1 MASVNVGS
9 VTASIVLDSHEFK
22 TGVTSVKNMVTELK
36 TALNSIGKKD
46 SSLVQTLKSLN
57 NASSKL
63 TNTLQGNVNDVDK
76 SIKKTSQSIKDTSK
90 GLNDTQK
97 SASNLNN
104 ELKKTKSSL
113 PTVNHAEI
121 TSYLKSIREAKAEAK
136 KLAKANNVKDT
147 FKNARSGGLIS
158 AIGSAGYKDAY
169 NNLKKASDEIEKINR
184 LNNEASKKK
193 GIGKLAPTVNHA
205 EISKISSELSKIAI
219 EEEKLATTTKT
230 MQSISKGGLF
240 SADAISGMRKMSE
253 ELKKV
258 NAELAKTEK
267 LQRES
272 SKKASID
279 KYWKNYQS
287 SNINTSAMQSQVA
300 KMHRESEKVRQQSVA
315 KSLQSGV
322 YSSSNLSM
330 LQSAQAELSR
340 LDAKAKTTSKN
351 LENLGKSAGKMGG
364 GLDSAGCKAKQLNTN
379 MGLLHGTSAKLSRT
393 LGMFTS
399 IYAWGFVMNLGES
412 ISNTV
417 QAKSEMDAYV
427 NSLEWGRGEVNYFNT
442 ALEKTIKH
450 FQKMNKFNLGE
461 TALSLGVE
469 FELGAKELEDAMPV
483 LAMIQSEYIR
493 AGRSEEEATLAVKDI
508 MQGEFLRLSRETGV
522 GKGELTAAGWSGDTK
537 DIESLL
543 EALKKVG
550 ESRHWDMFATKA
562 TSLSDVLTIAQ
573 NRLTEFA
580 TEIVSMVT
588 PAITGGFNA
597 IIDGVSGV
605 TGWFDSLPQWAKNFI
620 SLGSA
625 IGVAS
630 VSLLAFI
637 KKRAGLRLLEISHYG
652 LKNSIIS
659 AITGIKAECVA
670 ANGLKASL
678 LSMITGLDGN
688 IIKQQGFL
696 SALLISKRGLEA
708 AQLSSLGLMQK
719 LTLLSTNLKVAQVE
733 GMSFAQSLK
742 AIATSAKFL
751 KAVGLGVA
759 LTAIAVGF
767 AMVQDACAKAKK
779 AVDGFYDVVDMG
791 DQYIEDWTK
800 KVDNYKNSISTLES
814 DYESLKAQGKDT
826 TEVENNLA
834 RARANLTVA
843 TDNLNNVQKAY
854 NKAKQYKADYD
865 KRMTDAQLDQQRRM
879 IGIYEKLGL
888 THTEATEKSNDYMA
902 NVTAGIKY
910 MEEGLR
916 KYNSVLESGSK
927 HISEHMQ
934 YLQEAGASQK
944 QLTTY
949 AEDYGVELS
958 NNADLWNK
966 FIQGDVWA
974 GVGVLLSDLKLM
986 WIDLSNDPT
995 IISFWN
1001 NLNAT
1006 WQQIL
1011 PTLQTIWNILKDIL
1025 MNGLGALNSLMSTSA
1040 GRWVAIGGAI
1050 TGVGVGLSLLK
1061 DGVKGTISHFKTLKE
1076 GISTFVTSIK
1086 NGNVKETLSDFGSKL
1101 KDRLT
1106 GNSVDVDVDGSGKGK
1121 SKKKRRTSKKGKY
1134 NMGGDYSA
1142 LEGTAKKHD
1151 GDMKKTRKT
1160 MDGLAKTTTAA
1171 STSTAASTTA
1181 NAGLGVSMGGF
1192 GASLMALVEPI
1203 LMATAAIAVIMACIA
1218 ALAAE
1223 GMILLRGLAE
1233 LAKAL
1238 QFDKLDLDGT
1248 IEGIKQVSK
1257 MLWELTVAMGE
1268 MAALSALTTIN
1279 NIFFLSNLIGIPL
1292 FVLEINNICN
1302 ALVGLNDI
1310 KVPSDETIEKLHN
1323 FTRVMD
1329 SLELAI
1335 GSMIDASWD
1344 TMMGNLLTFF
1354 GINQELST
1362 ILGDGLKDIA
1372 KTSTI
1377 LTKTTEEGSEYYISE
1392 IPDEAVNRLK
1402 NIASS
1407 LTSVRDALSA
1417 LTDAVWDEFWGNFTT
1432 GLVNKNL
1439 STVLGEAIQDLSRVA
1454 KELNKISDDETSA
1467 YYIPEIKQFVV
1478 DRLNNLANSL
1488 KPLCEAMESLTT
1500 TLKDYNDILF
1510 KYVPAGKDMGYR
1522 MQQLVTDLK
1531 TVAIEMQYLGGM
1543 KELKGCVTTRITMLK
1558 DALQPLGELMDK
1570 IHEITSKEGF
1580 GTSAD
1585 GKSPAL
1591 TKLETTIEGI
1601 KTAGKKFA
1609 EIADVDFPDASVS
1622 AKLHNLRVA
1631 TYNANLA
1638 ATNLASIDDK
1648 YIDSSIISNNI
1659 GAMTTA
1665 AQSFNTFASDD
1676 STNSLGEDL
1685 NNKLNNLKLAVDKV
1699 KAIADVFINLTKSVK
1714 DSGGD
1719 LTSSVSTTLDAINTA
1734 CTKLTTMDFTVP
1746 SDLGEKLHQI
1756 RIISYNAK
1764 LVLINLVSIGDT
1776 ELSANTALTNI
1787 GHLGACIDKLNELK
1801 DKGIYESV
1809 PTVLSRL
1816 NTVVTTSLA
1825 PLITVLVSKN
1835 ESQVNGGVWTQNIA
1849 TIKSLATQLNSW
1861 EEVDITVSSGIVS
1874 SLNTLLSGNLGSLIS
1889 KLMLNNENVISLT
1902 NWQTNIK
1909 AVKTIASELSNWDT
1923 YNIGT
1928 AETIVPKIGVILD
1941 GIGSI
1946 LLEKCPTIK
1955 NNAVTVGQN
1964 IKSGIVEG
1972 LSSVGTAVVNKI
1984 TSALNAQS
1992 NVLYT
1997 KGRWIGGR
2005 LNVGFGDKLDLK
2017 SPLDLEISAMCT
2029 TLDNNA
2035 KTFYSKGYQLGEQ
2048 LEKGFKDGTKQH
2060 SPGALYKATVLEM
2073 TSIIGEV
2080 NNTIPQAYT
2089 QAFNLGN
2096 ALYQGYRSSNIFTNP
2111 VNFSF
2116 GMDAATIQDDSAVL
2130 YGTVQD
2136 NANNIMAL
2144 NNSTVQST
2152 SQTFGNLD
2160 TNMATTFTNITGN
2173 VTNSYNKIKN
2183 TTQTD
2188 LNSMR
2193 EATLNNIHS
2202 IRNNWMQMQSAL
2214 IASAETIR
2222 SGVTSK
2228 IRSLESNLASFWN
2241 KLQNPTLL
2249 MASAGDASSGKG
2261 TTSPHIRGGSMS
2273 SGFRKSATGL
2283 MKRGNTHSSPK
2294 GVKYA
2299 GGGKNTG
2306 SKSRNNNSNS
2316 LSLDSFFK
2324 NVSKDDIAFLDDYL
2338 KCMLSGDGG
2347 CYAGGWSFNW
2357 TDRIMEMIH
2366 QWGVSFDLFG
2376 DGSAISLKVG
2386 DFVNSSF
2393 PINGANGGAA
2403 AFVPYI
2409 ISMISK
2415 TRYGGYYNSRYGNDP
2430 IAAYNAGVF
2439 NCWDGANIIAAV
2451 AAAFGLKSELRR
2463 GTWNG
2468 IPHVWRYVYGVGNV
2482 DATAIQG
2489 GYGLTAPSR
2498 CNYGGGV
2505 SAPRVKD
2512 NCGCSSGD
2520 TTLNLTIN
2528 VNSDDDKD
2536 LADKIG
2542 DKVRDVFMD
2551 IMSPSP
2557 ATGR

>member
-136 KLAKANNVKDT
+136 KLAKANDVKDT

-169 NNLKKASDEIEKINR
+169 NNLRKASDEIEKINR

-205 EISKISSELSKIAI
+205 EISKISSELSRIAI

-322 YSSSNLSM
+322 YSASNLSM
-330 LQSAQAELSR
+330 LQSAQAELGR

-351 LENLGKSAGKMGG
+351 LENLGKSAGKMGV

-605 TGWFDSLPQWAKNFI
+605 TGWFDSLPQWAKNFV

-625 IGVAS
+625 IGVAG
-630 VSLLAFI
+630 VSLAGFI
-637 KKRAGLRLLEISHYG
+637 KKRTGLRLLEISHYG

-696 SALLISKRGLEA
+696 SALLMSKRGLEA
-708 AQLSSLGLMQK
+708 AQLSGLGLMQK
-719 LTLLSTNLKVAQVE
+719 LTLLSTNLKVAEVRSM
-733 GMSFAQSLK
+733 GFAKSLK
-742 AIATSAKFL
+742 AIVTSAKFL
-751 KAVGLGVA
+751 KGVGLGVA

-934 YLQEAGASQK
+934 YLKEAGASQK

-995 IISFWN
+995 IIAFWN
-1001 NLNAT
+1001 NLNAA

-1025 MNGLGALNSLMSTSA
+1025 MNGLGALNSLMSTST

-1050 TGVGVGLSLLK
+1050 TGVGVGISLLK

-1134 NMGGDYSA
+1134 DMGGDYSA

-1171 STSTAASTTA
+1171 STSTAASTVA
-1181 NAGLGVSMGGF
+1181 NEGLGVSMGGF

-1203 LMATAAIAVIMACIA
+1203 LLATAAIAVIMLCVAG
-1218 ALAAE
+1218 LAAE
-1223 GMILLRGLAE
+1223 GMILLKLLAD
-1233 LAKAL
+1233 LAKGL

-1248 IEGIKQVSK
+1248 IEGVKKVSAL
-1257 MLWELTVAMGE
+1257 LWELTVAMAE
-1268 MAALSALTTIN
+1268 MTAFSILSTVN
-1279 NIFFLSNLIGIPL
+1279 NGLFLMNVLGIHAM
-1292 FVLEINNICN
+1292 VYEIKNICN
-1302 ALVGLNDI
+1302 VLKELDKIELPNDGTVEKLRKFSDMMGAVNDAIGDLVGAGWN
-1310 KVPSDETIEKLHN
+1310 
-1323 FTRVMD
+1323 
-1329 SLELAI
+1329 
-1335 GSMIDASWD
+1335 
-1344 TMMGNLLTFF
+1344 TM
-1354 GINQELST
+1354 
-1362 ILGDGLKDIA
+1362 
-1372 KTSTI
+1372 
-1377 LTKTTEEGSEYYISE
+1377 
-1392 IPDEAVNRLK
+1392 
-1402 NIASS
+1402 
-1407 LTSVRDALSA
+1407 
-1417 LTDAVWDEFWGNFTT
+1417 WGNFITLGGT
-1432 GLVNKNL
+1432 GKNL
-1439 STVLGEAIQDLSRVA
+1439 STVVGEGIKDIATLSETLNHVNDSSSQFYVEDISDEVVTKLENFSSALSSVKTAFGDIADTVWDEMWTNFIIKLTDGKKPVDEIIGEGLESISDISKELTNITTDEEDSPYYIAPISDDVANRLKNFASTLSSIKEAFSSVESILDDKNSISFKMPAGSSIATEINKVVTQIKYIAVELQYLGSM
-1454 KELNKISDDETSA
+1454 KELNAGGIQERLSSFKT
-1467 YYIPEIKQFVV
+1467 VV
-1478 DRLNNLANSL
+1478 D
-1488 KPLCEAMESLTT
+1488 
-1500 TLKDYNDILF
+1500 D
-1510 KYVPAGKDMGYR
+1510 
-1522 MQQLVTDLK
+1522 
-1531 TVAIEMQYLGGM
+1531 
-1543 KELKGCVTTRITMLK
+1543 LK
-1558 DALQPLGELMDK
+1558 DAYQKVTELPSAGESYNPDGSKTSNNDK
-1570 IHEITSKEGF
+1570 VSRLVDAIRNAAEQLSSLSETSF
-1580 GTSAD
+1580 
-1585 GKSPAL
+1585 P
-1591 TKLETTIEGI
+1591 TT
-1601 KTAGKKFA
+1601 
-1609 EIADVDFPDASVS
+1609 EIANM
-1622 AKLHNLRVA
+1622 LHTLR
-1631 TYNANLA
+1631 
-1638 ATNLASIDDK
+1638 
-1648 YIDSSIISNNI
+1648 
-1659 GAMTTA
+1659 TT
-1665 AQSFNTFASDD
+1665 T
-1676 STNSLGEDL
+1676 
-1685 NNKLNNLKLAVDKV
+1685 
-1699 KAIADVFINLTKSVK
+1699 
-1714 DSGGD
+1714 
-1719 LTSSVSTTLDAINTA
+1719 
-1734 CTKLTTMDFTVP
+1734 
-1746 SDLGEKLHQI
+1746 
-1756 RIISYNAK
+1756 YNAK
-1764 LVLINLVSIGDT
+1764 LVLINLSAIGD
-1776 ELSANTALTNI
+1776 NDVKPQTAKDNI
-1787 GHLGACIDKLNELK
+1787 QAIEDCAAKLNELANTT
-1801 DKGIYESV
+1801 INENV
-1809 PTVLSRL
+1809 NTVLGTL
-1816 NTVVTTSLA
+1816 KDIFINNVT
-1825 PLITVLVSKN
+1825 PLINSMMTNN
-1835 ESQVNGGVWTQNIA
+1835 ESGVSSIVWGGNIA
-1849 TIKSLATQLNSW
+1849 TLKTLALMLSNW
-1861 EEVDITVSSGIVS
+1861 EEIDMSVASSTLSSLSGILTS
-1874 SLNTLLSGNLGSLIS
+1874 Q
-1889 KLMLNNENVISLT
+1889 VISLITTLVNNNDNVINLT
-1902 NWQTNIK
+1902 NWMTNIK
-1909 AVKTIASELSNWDT
+1909 AVKTMAQELSGWTDIDVSNTSGIIDT
-1923 YNIGT
+1923 VGNILT
-1928 AETIVPKIGVILD
+1928 
-1941 GIGSI
+1941 GISNI

-1955 NNAVTVGQN
+1955 TNSVTVGAN
-1964 IKSGIVEG
+1964 IKAGITEG
-1972 LSSVGTAVVNKI
+1972 LNGVGTAVVNKI

-2283 MKRGNTHSSPK
+2283 MKRGNTRSSPK

-2306 SKSRNNNSNS
+2306 SKSRNTNSNS

-2324 NVSKDDIAFLDDYL
+2324 NVSKDDIAFLGDYL

-2376 DGSAISLKVG
+2376 DGGAISLKVG

-2512 NCGCSSGD
+2512 NCTCSSGD

>member
-136 KLAKANNVKDT
+136 KLAKANDVKDT

-169 NNLKKASDEIEKINR
+169 NNLRKASDEIEKINR

-240 SADAISGMRKMSE
+240 SADAISGMRKMSV

-258 NAELAKTEK
+258 NTELAKTEK
-267 LQRES
+267 LQREA
-272 SKKASID
+272 KQKASTE
-279 KYWKNYQS
+279 KYWKNYQT
-287 SNINTSAMQSQVA
+287 SNINTSAMQAQVT
-300 KMHRESEKVRQQSVA
+300 KMHRESEKIRQQAVS
-315 KSLQSGV
+315 KSFQSGM
-322 YSSSNLSM
+322 YSASNLGM
-330 LQSAQAELSR
+330 LKSAQEELGR
-340 LDAKAKTTSKN
+340 LDAKAQSSSKSLNN
-351 LENLGKSAGKMGG
+351 LNKSASNLGK
-364 GLDSAGCKAKQLNTN
+364 GLNNAGCNARQLNTN
-379 MGLLHGTSAKLSRT
+379 MGLLHGTSSKLSRT

-399 IYAWGFVMNLGES
+399 IYTWGFIMNLGES

-427 NSLEWGRGEVNYFNT
+427 QSLNWGRGEVNYFNN

-580 TEIVSMVT
+580 TEIISMVT
-588 PAITGGFNA
+588 PAITSGFNA
-597 IIDGVSGV
+597 IIDAIDGV
-605 TGWFDSLPQWAKNFI
+605 TGWFDSLPNWAKNFL

-625 IGVAS
+625 ISVAG
-630 VSLLAFI
+630 VSLAAFI
-637 KKRAGLRLLEISHYG
+637 KKRTGIRLLEISHYG
-652 LKNSIIS
+652 LKNSIVS

-688 IIKQQGFL
+688 IIKQKGFL
-696 SALLISKRGLEA
+696 TAILMSKRGFEA
-708 AQLSSLGLMQK
+708 AELSGLSFMQK
-719 LTLLSTNLKVAQVE
+719 LSLLSTNLKVAQVE
-733 GMSFAQSLK
+733 GNGFAKSLK
-742 AIATSAKFL
+742 NIVTSSKFL
-751 KAVGLGVA
+751 KGVGLSAALIGVSVA
-759 LTAIAVGF
+759 F

-944 QLTTY
+944 LLTNY

-995 IISFWN
+995 IIAFWN
-1001 NLNAT
+1001 NLNAA
-1006 WQQIL
+1006 WEQML
-1011 PTLQTIWNILKDIL
+1011 PTLQAVWNILKDLL
-1025 MNGLGALNSLMSTSA
+1025 MNGLGALNSLMSTST

-1050 TGVGVGLSLLK
+1050 TGVGVGISLLK

-1086 NGNVKETLSDFGSKL
+1086 NGNVKETLSDFGSSL

-1106 GNSVDVDVDGSGKGK
+1106 GYFSSDDSKDKDK

-1151 GDMKKTRKT
+1151 GDMKKTKKT

-1181 NAGLGVSMGGF
+1181 NAGLGASMGGF
-1192 GASLMALVEPI
+1192 GTSLMALVEPI

-1218 ALAAE
+1218 LLAAE
-1223 GMILLRGLAE
+1223 ALLLISGIKNLIQW
-1233 LAKAL
+1233 LD
-1238 QFDKLDLDGT
+1238 FDKVDLKPS
-1248 IEGIKQVSK
+1248 IEGIKDIGAA
-1257 MLWELTVAMGE
+1257 LWELSGAMGG
-1268 MAALSALTTIN
+1268 MLTLSILTLGNNLLQLIGELTGVPDIARKALTDIKNVATAINDMENDGNGGIPELADKSVEKLENINKGLTAISGAIDAIVTIKWDKIKDDIAKFLSNDAKPSQCILDMKDEIIACKDALASFQTSTDDKGFKPLSDSVINNLTQLYDALTKFKDIWQRIKYIVDIAKEAGVNGKGKGFQNPQSADSNMSFDQQLTVIFDAVETAVKKLTELDTLLTENSFSDDLKGKLEELQTMISDVSTVSEYLQKISAKKVDTTILENNITAISTASDKISNLSITLPTDKEGKIDTEGFKAKMDALKSVVSSVKSVVEDLQDLGSITYDSEQCITLIKSMSTISQYIINLNGFLRDKSVGADFETNLTNFKTALGYVKGAIFTLQSIDGYTYQSEQIKTLISSMRPVSDAMVSLNARFREALVGQDFGTNISTFTTAVTAIKPAINALCGEVSLFDYQTWFTNIVNFRNIISELQKIPSEINLSGQSTVSGQITTIIN
-1279 NIFFLSNLIGIPL
+1279 NISNT
-1292 FVLEINNICN
+1292 
-1302 ALVGLNDI
+1302 LNTA
-1310 KVPSDETIEKLHN
+1310 VPN
-1323 FTRVMD
+1323 V
-1329 SLELAI
+1329 
-1335 GSMIDASWD
+1335 
-1344 TMMGNLLTFF
+1344 
-1354 GINQELST
+1354 Q
-1362 ILGDGLKDIA
+1362 
-1372 KTSTI
+1372 
-1377 LTKTTEEGSEYYISE
+1377 
-1392 IPDEAVNRLK
+1392 
-1402 NIASS
+1402 ASS
-1407 LTSVRDALSA
+1407 K
-1417 LTDAVWDEFWGNFTT
+1417 G
-1432 GLVNKNL
+1432 
-1439 STVLGEAIQDLSRVA
+1439 
-1454 KELNKISDDETSA
+1454 
-1467 YYIPEIKQFVV
+1467 
-1478 DRLNNLANSL
+1478 
-1488 KPLCEAMESLTT
+1488 
-1500 TLKDYNDILF
+1500 
-1510 KYVPAGKDMGYR
+1510 
-1522 MQQLVTDLK
+1522 
-1531 TVAIEMQYLGGM
+1531 LGGAISS
-1543 KELKGCVTTRITMLK
+1543 GI
-1558 DALQPLGELMDK
+1558 
-1570 IHEITSKEGF
+1570 KEGI
-1580 GTSAD
+1580 G
-1585 GKSPAL
+1585 
-1591 TKLETTIEGI
+1591 
-1601 KTAGKKFA
+1601 
-1609 EIADVDFPDASVS
+1609 
-1622 AKLHNLRVA
+1622 
-1631 TYNANLA
+1631 
-1638 ATNLASIDDK
+1638 
-1648 YIDSSIISNNI
+1648 NI
-1659 GAMTTA
+1659 GAT
-1665 AQSFNTFASDD
+1665 
-1676 STNSLGEDL
+1676 
-1685 NNKLNNLKLAVDKV
+1685 
-1699 KAIADVFINLTKSVK
+1699 
-1714 DSGGD
+1714 
-1719 LTSSVSTTLDAINTA
+1719 
-1734 CTKLTTMDFTVP
+1734 
-1746 SDLGEKLHQI
+1746 
-1756 RIISYNAK
+1756 
-1764 LVLINLVSIGDT
+1764 
-1776 ELSANTALTNI
+1776 
-1787 GHLGACIDKLNELK
+1787 
-1801 DKGIYESV
+1801 
-1809 PTVLSRL
+1809 
-1816 NTVVTTSLA
+1816 
-1825 PLITVLVSKN
+1825 
-1835 ESQVNGGVWTQNIA
+1835 
-1849 TIKSLATQLNSW
+1849 
-1861 EEVDITVSSGIVS
+1861 
-1874 SLNTLLSGNLGSLIS
+1874 
-1889 KLMLNNENVISLT
+1889 
-1902 NWQTNIK
+1902 
-1909 AVKTIASELSNWDT
+1909 
-1923 YNIGT
+1923 
-1928 AETIVPKIGVILD
+1928 
-1941 GIGSI
+1941 
-1946 LLEKCPTIK
+1946 
-1955 NNAVTVGQN
+1955 
-1964 IKSGIVEG
+1964 
-1972 LSSVGTAVVNKI
+1972 VVNKI
-1984 TSALNAQS
+1984 TNSLNA
-1992 NVLYT
+1992 NNNILYT

-2096 ALYQGYRSSNIFTNP
+2096 SLYQGYRSSNIFTNP

-2116 GMDAATIQDDSAVL
+2116 GMDAGTIQNDSALL
-2130 YGTVQD
+2130 YNTVQSS
-2136 NANNIMAL
+2136 ANDIMAL
-2144 NNSTVQST
+2144 NNTTVQST

-2188 LNSMR
+2188 MNIMK

-2249 MASAGDASSGKG
+2249 MASAGDAPAGKG

-2283 MKRGNTHSSPK
+2283 MKRGNTRSSPK

-2324 NVSKDDIAFLDDYL
+2324 NVSKDDIAFLGDYL

-2505 SAPRVKD
+2505 STPRVKD